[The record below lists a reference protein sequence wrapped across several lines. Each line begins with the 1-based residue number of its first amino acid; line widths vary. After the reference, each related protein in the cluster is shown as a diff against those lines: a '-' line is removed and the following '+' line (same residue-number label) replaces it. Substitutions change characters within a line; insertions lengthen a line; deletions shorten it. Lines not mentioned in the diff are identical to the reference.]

1 MRAPYRTFKAFMY
14 MFHLLKKTR
23 PKRLLTMPISIIFRA
38 IQPFIPIVFPSLI
51 LDNLLN
57 GSDLRIILVL
67 IATMCL
73 LEGIITFVLEIIGEK
88 NLIDSAIF
96 IFELTGMILNK
107 YMELDMADLEDPNVF
122 QKYSMANS
130 ALDMHVDNF
139 IGLVEGI
146 FIRIFELIGAA
157 AIIITLHPVIILFV
171 MIVTFLL
178 SFIQKK
184 RLTIEREFD
193 EGAVGERRKYRYLYD
208 TVNDFKYGKEIR
220 TYGIK
225 KNIIARV
232 ESINNT
238 IYMKYKQSR
247 KKSGT
252 RQIWYNLLIFLQQTG
267 IYGYLI
273 FSFAVQAIS
282 VGSFYLYLGS
292 IDRFKDALTSIGDVV
307 VEMNYMGLRIY
318 DVQNFMSIESKL
330 QNTKKDAVG
339 IWKCLGYGIRFV
351 NVGFHYPNSE
361 VMVLKNIN
369 ITIPQ
374 GERLTIVGE
383 NGAGKSTFVKLLLR
397 IYDPTEGDIYLG
409 GVNIKDIPLEE
420 YHSILATV
428 FQDYKV
434 LSFTVR
440 ENIIFGKA
448 SAVDDKK
455 ILRILDSLNMG
466 NKVRSLAKGLDTYL
480 NNDFEENGV
489 QMSGGEMQK

>member
-1 MRAPYRTFKAFMY
+1 M
-14 MFHLLKKTR
+14 
-23 PKRLLTMPISIIFRA
+23 
-38 IQPFIPIVFPSLI
+38 
-51 LDNLLN
+51 
-57 GSDLRIILVL
+57 
-67 IATMCL
+67 
-73 LEGIITFVLEIIGEK
+73 
-88 NLIDSAIF
+88 
-96 IFELTGMILNK
+96 
-107 YMELDMADLEDPNVF
+107 
-122 QKYSMANS
+122 
-130 ALDMHVDNF
+130 
-139 IGLVEGI
+139 
-146 FIRIFELIGAA
+146 
-157 AIIITLHPVIILFV
+157 
-171 MIVTFLL
+171 
-178 SFIQKK
+178 
-184 RLTIEREFD
+184 
-193 EGAVGERRKYRYLYD
+193 
-208 TVNDFKYGKEIR
+208 
-220 TYGIK
+220 
-225 KNIIARV
+225 
-232 ESINNT
+232 
-238 IYMKYKQSR
+238 
-247 KKSGT
+247 
-252 RQIWYNLLIFLQQTG
+252 QQTG

-307 VEMNYMGLRIY
+307 VQMNYMGLRIY

-361 VMVLKNIN
+361 VMVLKNIS

-440 ENIIFGKA
+440 ENI
-448 SAVDDKK
+448 
-455 ILRILDSLNMG
+455 
-466 NKVRSLAKGLDTYL
+466 YL
-480 NNDFEENGV
+480 ERHPLW
-489 QMSGGEMQK
+489 MTRKSYIY